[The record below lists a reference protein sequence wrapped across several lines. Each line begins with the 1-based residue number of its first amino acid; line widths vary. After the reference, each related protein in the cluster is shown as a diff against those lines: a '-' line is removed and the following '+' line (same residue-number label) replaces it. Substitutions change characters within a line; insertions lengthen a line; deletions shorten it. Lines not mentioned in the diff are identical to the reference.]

1 VYTEFF
7 IDIQGGTDVCFL
19 LSGAKSAADWLAT
32 ERPWPEIGMPRKRVS
47 GDLILFLWLLYNI
60 HNVKPFLNLS
70 THI

>member
-32 ERPWPEIGMPRKRVS
+32 ERPWPEIGMPRKRFRGSKGVF
-47 GDLILFLWLLYNI
+47 FLCKYQLG
-60 HNVKPFLNLS
+60 
-70 THI
+70 